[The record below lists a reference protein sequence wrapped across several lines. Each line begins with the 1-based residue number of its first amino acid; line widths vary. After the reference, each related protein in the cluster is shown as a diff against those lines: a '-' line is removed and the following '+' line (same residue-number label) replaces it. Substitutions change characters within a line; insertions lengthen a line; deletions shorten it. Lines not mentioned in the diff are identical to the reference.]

1 VLRLRSPRRRSRE
14 KEEFV
19 LDLGDGKSPERRRA
33 DARRAHYEHQKR
45 LLAVKDI
52 EHLISTLHG
61 GDLSKT
67 AR

>member
-1 VLRLRSPRRRSRE
+1 
-14 KEEFV
+14 
-19 LDLGDGKSPERRRA
+19 
-33 DARRAHYEHQKR
+33 